1 MINKIDMGDWQQALV
16 GRARSVVFLGGAS
29 VISLTERQT
38 ENYINLT
45 IIKTVFCDSHFST
58 ITECCYFH
66 YILCKIIQIFMTAM
80 ID

>member
-1 MINKIDMGDWQQALV
+1 MTDEMINKVDMGDWLLLV
-16 GRARSVVFLGGAS
+16 RQEGGAS

-58 ITECCYFH
+58 IAECYYFH
-66 YILCKIIQIFMTAM
+66 YILCNII
-80 ID
+80 

>member
-1 MINKIDMGDWQQALV
+1 MKLSWGTGSRLLLV
-16 GRARSVVFLGGAS
+16 EQEVFLGGAS

-66 YILCKIIQIFMTAM
+66 YI
-80 ID
+80 

>member
-1 MINKIDMGDWQQALV
+1 MKLTWGTGSRLLLV
-16 GRARSVVFLGGAS
+16 EQEVFLGGAS

-66 YILCKIIQIFMTAM
+66 YILCKII
-80 ID
+80 

>member
-1 MINKIDMGDWQQALV
+1 MINKIDMGDWLLLV
-16 GRARSVVFLGGAS
+16 GQEVFLGEAF

-45 IIKTVFCDSHFST
+45 IIITVFCDSHFST

-66 YILCKIIQIFMTAM
+66 YILCKII
-80 ID
+80 

>member
-1 MINKIDMGDWQQALV
+1 MIKLTWGTGSRLLLV
-16 GRARSVVFLGGAS
+16 GHEVFLGGAS
-29 VISLTERQT
+29 VISLTERQM

-66 YILCKIIQIFMTAM
+66 YI
-80 ID
+80 

>member
-1 MINKIDMGDWQQALV
+1 MIRNDCWSGKN
-16 GRARSVVFLGGAS
+16 LGEAS
-29 VISLTERQT
+29 VISFTERQT

-66 YILCKIIQIFMTAM
+66 YIFMQNNL
-80 ID
+80 DFYDSDD